1 MVAYFFM
8 SNYTHGI
15 DIMVENKNHRCT
27 FATIKKAD
35 FHYRKPAII
44 ISLEKIYL
52 RTVISLTNIY
62 FSKYLLY
69 SPMNP
74 AQWRASSFAISCTVS

>member
-1 MVAYFFM
+1 MRLIIY
-8 SNYTHGI
+8 NGG
-15 DIMVENKNHRCT
+15 KQNHRCT

-52 RTVISLTNIY
+52 RTVINLTNIY

>member
-15 DIMVENKNHRCT
+15 DIIGGKQKPSVYVCHN
-27 FATIKKAD
+27 KKAD
-35 FHYRKPAII
+35 FHYLKPAII

-52 RTVISLTNIY
+52 RTVINLTNIY